1 MLQNYFHIL
10 TFQFNHMYFNDKLF
24 KSVEIT
30 CDEETTKLLR
40 NLDLIIKPFS
50 GGFNLL
56 TSNPELLKTTS
67 TANPIRFY
75 INCKDPEYINYTEL
89 PNYKISGNLLY
100 FNNQTIGAPANNNRL
115 LLHYGEFVGNNDI
128 VAVCQGYI
136 TMPQYDSTKTY
147 RFSDASGNEIADQS
161 IMQAKPD
168 SDVFNISHLPQGLI
182 RYGDGSTEL
191 GRTYYNPATI
201 WKKPLGILEIFTDS
215 LLSQFEKNGTV
226 AYAVNFNNRKTTW
239 KYFLVNPIYQKFN
252 NLSIINKVKEQAFIG
267 PQKQQVHLIPDVLV
281 FESKNEIPLAELS
294 DDNFQLVENFD
305 TGTRSGKIILKNLV
319 KATPAQLFVDE
330 LQSGKKTYSHI
341 YI

>member
-1 MLQNYFHIL
+1 MLQNYIHIL
-10 TFQFNHMYFNDKLF
+10 TFQFNHLYFNDKRF
-24 KSVEIT
+24 RSVKIT
-30 CDEETTKLLR
+30 CDEETTKLIK
-40 NLDLIIKPFS
+40 NIDLIIKPFP
-50 GGFNLL
+50 GGFNVL

-67 TANPIRFY
+67 NSNPIRFY

-89 PNYKISGNLLY
+89 PNYKISENLFY
-100 FNNQTIGAPANNNRL
+100 FNNLTIGTSKNNNSL
-115 LLHYGEFVGNNDI
+115 LLHSGEFVGDNDI
-128 VAVCQGYI
+128 VKVCNGYI

-252 NLSIINKVKEQAFIG
+252 NLSIINKVKEQAFNG
-267 PQKQQVHLIPDVLV
+267 PQKQQVYLNAEALV
-281 FESKNEIPLAELS
+281 FESKDVIPLVEFS

-305 TGTRSGKIILKNLV
+305 KGTRSGKIILKNLV
-319 KATPAQLFVDE
+319 KASSAQLFVDE
-330 LQSGKKTYSHI
+330 SQSGKKTYSHI